1 MPCRYSLR
9 MNISGLLDEEPPS
22 STPVLPSPIPS
33 MTPSSELAVRVMENT
48 KNFGDG
54 LVSTGFEIPG
64 KEHAISSGF
73 LGNAGLSQQ
82 FPAKLLER
90 TIPAIVPYLPLVP
103 RGRPR
108 IPHSNF
114 SRQYKRAPR
123 PSAGGLRRGG
133 SGIRNLSGT
142 STHLQGYEPG
152 RSSWHSQADLRK
164 H

>member
-1 MPCRYSLR
+1 

-108 IPHSNF
+108 IRTQILAANTREHLDQAREDFVEVGREFGICQELLLIFKDTNPEE
-114 SRQYKRAPR
+114 AP
-123 PSAGGLRRGG
+123 
-133 SGIRNLSGT
+133 GT
-142 STHLQGYEPG
+142 HRLI
-152 RSSWHSQADLRK
+152 
-164 H
+164 